1 MPKGKPPVTRDL
13 IDALQGWA
21 SRRDADL
28 LMGRRE
34 RSFQYRMNVDDELR
48 AHVRGGEWTN
58 ATRTERSAL
67 AFTSDDVAEVR
78 DLLESAHGRI
88 RLADVEDLV
97 AQTLAGVLR
106 VPDNTAAQR
115 KRAQRERA
123 RAAGR
128 CIVNPAHVAAAGRAV
143 CDACNAAAHAR
154 QRGEAHADPHVAD
167 DWNPADVF

>member
-13 IDALQGWA
+13 VDTLQGWA
-21 SRRDADL
+21 KRRAHAEM
-28 LMGRRE
+28 MGERK
-34 RSFQYRMNVDDELR
+34 RSFRYRMYVDDEGR
-48 AHVRGGEWTN
+48 AHVHGGEWNGSTP
-58 ATRTERSAL
+58 TCRSAL
-67 AFTSDDVAEVR
+67 AFTTKDVAEVR

-97 AQTLAGVLR
+97 AQALMGVLR
-106 VPDNTAAQR
+106 VPDRTALQR

-143 CDACNAAAHAR
+143 CEACNAAAHAR
-154 QRGEAHADPHVAD
+154 QRGEAHADPHVPD